1 MRLYAFASPI
11 SNVITLKLFLD
22 LGIWSLADF
31 FSSYLLT
38 ICFSDALGQD
48 EDVNTYINGSTWSID
63 RFHSRDQFL
72 DYRCYAAILVYLN
85 CKQTSSVL
93 RVEHGFVS
101 DRWLWQQKWT
111 R

>member
-1 MRLYAFASPI
+1 M
-11 SNVITLKLFLD
+11 
-22 LGIWSLADF
+22 
-31 FSSYLLT
+31 
-38 ICFSDALGQD
+38 
-48 EDVNTYINGSTWSID
+48 D

>member
-1 MRLYAFASPI
+1 MSPRRRVVKRCRK
-11 SNVITLKLFLD
+11 NV
-22 LGIWSLADF
+22 
-31 FSSYLLT
+31 
-38 ICFSDALGQD
+38 
-48 EDVNTYINGSTWSID
+48 ID

-101 DRWLWQQKWT
+101 DPWLWQQKWT